1 MKRSCVKGFI
11 SLVCNA
17 AVAAFTAV
25 CVAGFFTKGG
35 DGNMEVVGFTAFKYF
50 TVDSNVLAAVAAL
63 CMLPWSF
70 QTMLGGRK
78 AIRKGVLLLKFVATA
93 AVTLTL
99 FTVLF
104 LLGPKYGYG
113 LGLKYG
119 YGVMF
124 DGNNLYMHLITP
136 LLMII
141 SFGFT
146 ECRGEMRFRDTFLGL
161 IPTVLYGA
169 VYAAEVM
176 LFKAWDDFYFFNDG
190 GRWYIYMPAML
201 AGSYLICVL
210 LWLLRR
216 TCRIFSER

>member
-11 SLVCNA
+11 SLICNV
-17 AVAAFTAV
+17 AVVAFTVV
-25 CVAGFFTKGG
+25 CVVGFFTRGG
-35 DGNMEVVGFTAFKYF
+35 DGNMEVAGFTAFKYF

-70 QTMLGGRK
+70 KTMLGGRK
-78 AIRKGVLLLKFVATA
+78 AIKKSVLLFKFVATA

-104 LLGPKYGYG
+104 LLGPKYGYKVG
-113 LGLKYG
+113 MKYG
-119 YGVMF
+119 YALMY
-124 DGNNLYMHLITP
+124 DGNNIFMHMISP

-141 SFGFT
+141 SFCFA
-146 ECRGEMRFRDTFLGL
+146 ECKGEMRFRDTLLGL
-161 IPTVLYGA
+161 IPTVAYGA
-169 VYAAEVM
+169 VYTAEVM
-176 LFKAWDDFYFFNDG
+176 LFKGWEDFYLFNDG
-190 GRWYIYMPAML
+190 GKWYIYMPAMI

-216 TCRIFSER
+216 VGVVFSER